1 MKLPGAVKTG
11 VRGLA
16 MMPSIAAYE
25 SQKAQTFSQ
34 IGQAIGGAVD
44 KIEQE
49 QIREQTRQ
57 VNLSM
62 LRSQAEMDTFLSNP
76 SYSASDIPEGVE
88 VRRTDKEIINGVEQ
102 SIDRVDIPA
111 FEVKAQIYQQ
121 EMTKKV
127 MAESEKISNKKA
139 RNEWLEDKLTLIDVQ
154 TEKLTANAEA
164 DQREYNE
171 QVLNNDI
178 NNALGNEEYDIALV
192 LAGDIKNPQARS
204 EAKKLINESKELTA
218 YDSLILQKDSPESWT
233 GIEQSIEML
242 RDPEQ
247 KSALTTEQ
255 RNSEATKLEAA
266 LKQGKQDFVIAEK
279 AQIANAAADVKVD
292 LDSGSI
298 NYTEEQFKKDRDSGA
313 LSNAQYIGFSKQL
326 AANKARLQQT
336 QKAKLEIQSGY
347 IDPKNKSHM
356 AAVDDEFTA
365 LAQRSNPWQ
374 AAQQIVKKYNVLPPA
389 VNNAFNMANI
399 TGGDNLTSAAVQYS
413 LLNETNSVAMRNVK
427 AERVKQVAAY
437 MELGLR
443 PAEALEALALNESL
457 SPAQIETK
465 KAMFA
470 GAENIEA
477 GAKALGELFTESY
490 GKSWYK
496 FEGDTPEM
504 PIFMSA
510 EFTALTEA
518 NLAKTGFNL
527 DVARKMAFNSIKGK
541 YVPTDINGSNQLLP
555 YMPQQPSELVRKQ
568 IIKQLGEDVIIQS
581 DQLTENEVMTG
592 APLTYMAY
600 KDLGDGNID
609 IIERFKYDPQEI
621 QIQQVKEQE
630 AKQKAKLEES
640 LKEREE
646 IEKKKAYKKAQ
657 KDKAIALQK
666 SYAKNVKASQDKPLA
681 QSFKEEF
688 GL

>member
-16 MMPSIAAYE
+16 LMPSIAAYE
-25 SQKAQTFSQ
+25 SQKAQSFSQ

-57 VNLSM
+57 INLSM
-62 LRSQAEMDTFLSNP
+62 MRSQAEMDTLLSKS
-76 SYSASDIPEGVE
+76 SYDNSDIPEGIE

-102 SIDRVDIPA
+102 SVERVSIPA

-127 MAESEKISNKKA
+127 MAESEKISNNKA
-139 RNEWLEDKLTLIDVQ
+139 RGEWLEDKLALIDVQ

-171 QVLNNDI
+171 QALNNDI
-178 NNALGNEEYDIALV
+178 NNAVNGEEFDVALV
-192 LAGDIKNPQARS
+192 LAGDIKNSQQRS
-204 EAKKLINESKELTA
+204 EVKRSISKAKELTN
-218 YDSLILQKDSPESWT
+218 YDSLILQKDSPENWA
-233 GIEQSIEML
+233 GIEQSIEVL

-247 KSALTTEQ
+247 KSTLTTEE

-266 LKQGKQDFVIAEK
+266 LQQGKQDFVIGEK
-279 AQIANAAADVKVD
+279 TQVANAAADVKID

-298 NYTEEQFKKDRDSGA
+298 NYTEEQFKRGRDNGELTNS
-313 LSNAQYIGFSKQL
+313 QYINYTKQL

-336 QKAKLEIQSGY
+336 QKAKFEIQAGY

-356 AAVDDEFTA
+356 TAVDDEFTA
-365 LAQRSNPWQ
+365 LAQNSNPWQ
-374 AAQQIVKKYNVLPPA
+374 AAQQIVQKYNVLPPA

-399 TGGDNLTSAAVQYS
+399 TGGDNLTSAAIQYN
-413 LLNETNSVAMRNVK
+413 LLNETNPVAMMNVK
-427 AERVKQVAAY
+427 SERVKQVGAY
-437 MELGLR
+437 IDLGMR
-443 PAEALEALALNESL
+443 PAQALEALALNESL

-465 KAMFA
+465 KAMFT
-470 GAENIEA
+470 GAENIEV

-490 GKSWYK
+490 GRSWYE
-496 FEGDTPEM
+496 FDGGTPEM

-568 IIKQLGEDVIIQS
+568 ITKQLGEDVIIQS
-581 DQLTENEVMTG
+581 DQLTENEFMTG

-609 IIERFKYDPQEI
+609 IIDRFNYDPKSIQELD
-621 QIQQVKEQE
+621 VKEQE
-630 AKQKAKLEES
+630 AKQAAKVAAA
-640 LKEREE
+640 LKERQEV
-646 IEKKKAYKKAQ
+646 EKVKAYKKAQ
-657 KDKAIALQK
+657 KDKAISLQK
-666 SYAKNVKASQDKPLA
+666 SYAKNVKSSQDKPLM
-681 QSFKEEF
+681 QSFKEEI

>member
-1 MKLPGAVKTG
+1 
-11 VRGLA
+11 
-16 MMPSIAAYE
+16 
-25 SQKAQTFSQ
+25 
-34 IGQAIGGAVD
+34 
-44 KIEQE
+44 
-49 QIREQTRQ
+49 
-57 VNLSM
+57 M

-76 SYSASDIPEGVE
+76 SYSASDIPEGIE

-102 SIDRVDIPA
+102 SVDRVDIPA

-127 MAESEKISNKKA
+127 MAESEKISNNQA
-139 RNEWLEDKLTLIDVQ
+139 RSEWLEDKLALIDVQ

-171 QVLNNDI
+171 QTLSNDI
-178 NNALGNEEYDIALV
+178 NNALGNEEFDVALV
-192 LAGDIKNPQARS
+192 LAGDIKNPQARA
-204 EAKKLINESKELTA
+204 EAKKLINENKELTA
-218 YDSLILQKDSPESWT
+218 YDSLILQKDSPESWA

-266 LKQGKQDFVIAEK
+266 LQQGKQDFVIAEK
-279 AQIANAAADVKVD
+279 AQIANAAADIKVD

-313 LSNAQYIGFSKQL
+313 LTNPQYIGFTKQL

-336 QKAKLEIQSGY
+336 QKAKFEIQAGY

-365 LAQRSNPWQ
+365 LAQNSTPWQ
-374 AAQQIVKKYNVLPPA
+374 ASQQIVQKYNVLPPA

-399 TGGDNLTSAAVQYS
+399 TGGDNLTSAALQYS
-413 LLNETNSVAMRNVK
+413 LLNETNPVAMMNVK

-443 PAEALEALALNESL
+443 PAEALETLALNESL

-465 KAMFA
+465 KAMFT
-470 GAENIEA
+470 GAENIEDSA
-477 GAKALGELFTESY
+477 NALGELFTESY
-490 GKSWYK
+490 GKSWYE
-496 FEGDTPEM
+496 FEGDTPDM

-510 EFTALTEA
+510 EFTALTDA

-568 IIKQLGEDVIIQS
+568 ITKQLGEDVIIQS

-600 KDLGDGNID
+600 KDLGDGNIEML
-609 IIERFKYDPQEI
+609 ERFKYDPQAI
-621 QIQQVKEQE
+621 QVQQVKERE
-630 AKQKAKLEES
+630 AKQKARDEQI
-640 LKEREE
+640 LKEREKSE
-646 IEKKKAYKKAQ
+646 YKKDLKKRLRTAQ
-657 KDKAIALQK
+657 EKRFKENPLM
-666 SYAKNVKASQDKPLA
+666 QD
-681 QSFKEEF
+681 FKEEL